1 MLRGMKPADICK
13 TYLGMETLENLLGE
27 FSSPQIKATL
37 KEGGVRV
44 KLPGGFVSQQ
54 KRRKLWLSR
63 IMTAVEQDNEELAAE
78 FLQQWL
84 LNHRR
89 AMLISLLDRLEVK
102 HQHGETDDSFLVSQ
116 SADRVRDA
124 ATWLMGEHEPRETAA
139 YLHYIAYQ
147 QRSNVFD
154 GWEGFKLEDSGAAP
168 TAEPSP
174 EPSPEPKPSPT
185 T

>member
-1 MLRGMKPADICK
+1 MLRVMKPADICK

-27 FSSPQIKATL
+27 LSSPQIKTTL

-44 KLPGGFVSQQ
+44 KLPGGYVSQQ
-54 KRRKLWLSR
+54 KRRTLWLSR
-63 IMTAVEQDNEELAAE
+63 IVAAVEQDNDELAGE

-89 AMLISLLDRLEVK
+89 PMLISLLDRLEVK
-102 HQHGETDDSFLVSQ
+102 HQQGETDDSFLVTQ

-124 ATWLMGEHEPRETAA
+124 ATWLMGEHDPRETAA

-154 GWEGFKLEDSGAAP
+154 GWDGFKLEDSETAPAAEP
-168 TAEPSP
+168 APEPPETEPSP
-174 EPSPEPKPSPT
+174 ST
-185 T
+185 

>member
-154 GWEGFKLEDSGAAP
+154 GWEGFKLEDSDAAP

-174 EPSPEPKPSPT
+174 T